1 MNDRKSRTSGQVVS
15 GALMLGLAT
24 VVSKVIGTLQKIPLQ
39 NIGGDGVF
47 GIYNAVY
54 PFYVLLVVIASA
66 GIPVAVARLVAEC
79 EAAGDER
86 GSEKMLYA
94 SCLLMSVTGLI
105 GFVALMSGAEAIA
118 GWIGNRHT
126 VPAIQSSAYALLVM
140 PLAAAL
146 RGYNQGRGEMNS
158 TAVSQV
164 IEQTGRVT
172 VMIALLLYYTSHGA
186 PNETVAA
193 GATFGSF
200 AGGVCGLLTMG
211 IYWWIEHRKQRS
223 RKARK
228 REEAIAEAADEA
240 LSDDVA
246 LQAVRFVEGAVVLDG
261 TPPREGAGSPTLWSW
276 MRRLAWTALPI
287 CLGAIVMPAVNVV
300 DVFTVP
306 RLLLE
311 QGLSESAALAQF
323 GIYSRAFPLVQLVTM
338 VAGSLA
344 VGLVPA
350 VAEAVRRQD
359 EQQLRALIRTA
370 QRWAW
375 LLGLA
380 ATVGLMALAE
390 PINVALYTDN
400 AGWTAFVLVASTAVS
415 GVFQAVTA
423 ALMQGMGAVRA
434 PALHLLAAACVKA
447 ALNVWLVPAY
457 GIAGAATSAA
467 AALALAAAL
476 NAIALARVS
485 GVGIAAWGA
494 RSGQLALALAGMA
507 AAVCLAAALPAWL
520 GAAGRSG
527 AALATAV
534 GVPLGAATFTALA
547 AALGAVTPH
556 ELAAVP
562 RIGPRLA
569 AFASRLGRRS

>member
-1 MNDRKSRTSGQVVS
+1 MNERKSRTAGQVVS
-15 GALMLGLAT
+15 GALILGLAT

-39 NIGGDGVF
+39 NMGGDGVF

-54 PFYVLLVVIASA
+54 PFYVLLVVVASA

-86 GSEKMLYA
+86 GSRQVLHA
-94 SCLLMSVTGLI
+94 SCALMSVTGLI
-105 GFVALMSGAEAIA
+105 GFAAMMSGAEAMG

-186 PNETVAA
+186 ADETVAA

-211 IYWWIEHRKQRS
+211 IYWWIEHRKRPNRMARQR
-223 RKARK
+223 KDTF
-228 REEAIAEAADEA
+228 AAATDEA
-240 LSDDVA
+240 VTVHSVQQGGRQRPDS
-246 LQAVRFVEGAVVLDG
+246 AVVQDG
-261 TPPREGAGSPTLWSW
+261 PASRRQGGGSPTLWTM

-311 QGLSESAALAQF
+311 QGLSEAGALAQF

-344 VGLVPA
+344 VGLVPT
-350 VAEAVRRQD
+350 VAETVRRQD
-359 EQQLRALIRTA
+359 EPQLRTIIQAA

-380 ATVGLMALAE
+380 ATAGLIALAE

-476 NAIALARVS
+476 NALALARAS

-494 RSGQLALALAGMA
+494 R
-507 AAVCLAAALPAWL
+507 
-520 GAAGRSG
+520 
-527 AALATAV
+527 
-534 GVPLGAATFTALA
+534 
-547 AALGAVTPH
+547 
-556 ELAAVP
+556 
-562 RIGPRLA
+562 
-569 AFASRLGRRS
+569 